1 MNEDRKVAALFVR
14 RDSIYKTM
22 PGVDCYDIDR
32 DARTFPG
39 GMPIVAHPPCRT
51 WGKLKHFAMA
61 PEHEHE
67 LGIWAVERVRDN
79 GGVVEHPEGSSLFKV
94 TGCAVPFG
102 LPDEYGGIVIVVDQ
116 FNWGHACRKRTLL
129 YIVGFSGDLKLKYKN
144 GSPTHVITS
153 MTGKKISKEDR
164 MKLPNYKPELGRNK
178 RDITPP
184 EFAEFL
190 VSIARQC

>member
-51 WGKLKHFAMA
+51 WGKYSHRAKA
-61 PEHEHE
+61 PEGEHE
-67 LGIWAVERVRDN
+67 LALWAVEQVCKW
-79 GGVVEHPEGSSLFKV
+79 GGVLEHPIGSALKSH
-94 TGCAVPFG
+94 
-102 LPDEYGGIVIVVDQ
+102 LPYIREYGKWSQLYYLNQGWFQHLALKPTMI
-116 FNWGHACRKRTLL
+116 
-129 YIVGFSGDLKLKYKN
+129 YIV
-144 GSPTHVITS
+144 
-153 MTGKKISKEDR
+153 SKEPIFLV
-164 MKLPNYKPELGRNK
+164 KELIEAEYSCH
-178 RDITPP
+178 ITRWRKCENLSHKQREETPIK
-184 EFAEFL
+184 FAEFL